1 MSFQHGQKHVTINS
15 SSLINSED
23 SSAQEQKTKTPL
35 EGQQASAPK
44 PIPMRTRSLSYSAP
58 VSRDVY
64 QSLPQSPATKFLSEF
79 AYRDDSFDIEGF
91 EEGKVVKNYL
101 VGPLIGG
108 GGFGEC
114 RQAYVINRNMAA
126 GLGEQLPEKVALKII
141 TDPRCLRDFD
151 YEVTIWRRLK
161 HPNILPLLDYIT
173 GSSYRIAVS
182 PLIEGGN
189 LQEYLVQKGPL
200 AEREARVI
208 FAAICQGI
216 HYLHVNRRVA
226 HLDLKLENVLI
237 DMENE
242 KIRVLL
248 CDFGL
253 SYWAD
258 DRRNRNRKFDSL
270 QPNDAFCSGSITSI
284 PPEVLSSE
292 ASSAS
297 ECSDISS
304 FEAKTKQDI
313 WALGVLLYALVC
325 GRLPFYD
332 DYLPRLQHTIISGTY
347 EPLPDHFSSHLRQ
360 LIEKLLNTN
369 SNERP
374 DIGQILCHDWL
385 VIKKT
390 P

>member
-1 MSFQHGQKHVTINS
+1 MSLHQDRKHITIDS
-15 SSLINSED
+15 KFVISSED
-23 SSAQEQKTKTPL
+23 GATQEQKNKTIT
-35 EGQQASAPK
+35 EGQLASAPK

-79 AYRDDSFDIEGF
+79 AYRDDSFDFEGF
-91 EEGKVVKNYL
+91 EEGKVVQNYL

-114 RQAYVINRNMAA
+114 RQAYVINRNMA

-151 YEVTIWRRLK
+151 HEANIWRRLK

-173 GSSYRIAVS
+173 GRSYRIAVS

-189 LQEYLVQKGPL
+189 LQEYLVQKGAL
-200 AEREARVI
+200 TESEARFI
-208 FAAICQGI
+208 FSALCEGV
-216 HYLHVNRRVA
+216 HYLHVNSRVA

-237 DMENE
+237 NSEDE
-242 KIRVLL
+242 KIQVLL

-270 QPNDAFCSGSITSI
+270 EPNDAFCSGSITSI

-297 ECSDISS
+297 ECSDIGS
-304 FEAKTKQDI
+304 FTAKTKQDI

-332 DYLPRLQHTIISGTY
+332 DYLPRLQHTIINGTY
-347 EPLPDHFSSHLRQ
+347 EPLPDNLSSFLRH

-369 SNERP
+369 ANDRP
-374 DIGQILCHDWL
+374 EIGQILRHDWL
-385 VIKKT
+385 INKT